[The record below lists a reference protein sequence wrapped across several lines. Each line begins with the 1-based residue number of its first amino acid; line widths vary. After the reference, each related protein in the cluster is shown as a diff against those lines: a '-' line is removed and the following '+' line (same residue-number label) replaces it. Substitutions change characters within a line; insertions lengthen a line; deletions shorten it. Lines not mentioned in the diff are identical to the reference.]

1 MKQRTLLIIAVSL
14 VAVGL
19 SGVAV
24 TLALD
29 TIGSIAAP
37 SLGVRGRAGA
47 VEAMFIERMVPHHQ
61 DAIDMAE
68 LAESKAEHPEIREL
82 AADIRRNQSAEN
94 EQMREWY
101 RDWFGAEVPEVSDRG
116 MMGPMMRG
124 GSDLDRLRSAED
136 FDREFIE
143 QMVPHHQMG
152 IMMARMAGRS
162 AEREE
167 LRELADS
174 IIETQSQEIED
185 MERWYRE
192 WYGDQ

>member
-1 MKQRTLLIIAVSL
+1 MKQRTLLIIAISL
-14 VAVGL
+14 VVFGIGGAAL
-19 SGVAV
+19 
-24 TLALD
+24 TLALGS
-29 TIGSIAAP
+29 IGSIAAP
-37 SLGVRGRAGA
+37 SRGVRGRADA
-47 VEAMFIERMVPHHQ
+47 VESMFIERMVPHHQ

-68 LAESKAEHPEIREL
+68 LAESNAEHPEIREL

-94 EQMREWY
+94 QQMREWY
-101 RDWFGAEVPEVSDRG
+101 RDWFGTEVPEVSERG

-162 AEREE
+162 AQREE
-167 LRELADS
+167 VRELADS
-174 IIETQSQEIED
+174 IIETQSREIED

-192 WYGDQ
+192 WYGEQ